1 MTLLDDNPLSAVLS
15 IGKELIGHFFPDP
28 AKAAEANL
36 KLYELEKS
44 GELQQI
50 ASFAGL
56 DQGQQKINEVEA
68 ASISTFVS
76 GWRPA
81 IGWVCAT
88 ALAVYFIPRILLGM
102 FFWSHLAWTTN
113 TLPPLPEMG
122 IGDILGLTAT
132 LLGSSTIRMFEKKW
146 GVARS

>member
-1 MTLLDDNPLSAVLS
+1 MSLLDNNPLSAVLG
-15 IGKELIGHFFPDP
+15 IGEKLIEHFFPDP
-28 AKAAEANL
+28 TKAAEATI
-36 KLYELEKS
+36 KLHELEQS

-50 ASFAGL
+50 ATFAGL

-68 ASISTFVS
+68 ASGSVLVS

-81 IGWVCAT
+81 IGWVCA
-88 ALAVYFIPRILLGM
+88 ASLATYFIPRILLGM

-122 IGDILGLTAT
+122 IGDILGLTVT